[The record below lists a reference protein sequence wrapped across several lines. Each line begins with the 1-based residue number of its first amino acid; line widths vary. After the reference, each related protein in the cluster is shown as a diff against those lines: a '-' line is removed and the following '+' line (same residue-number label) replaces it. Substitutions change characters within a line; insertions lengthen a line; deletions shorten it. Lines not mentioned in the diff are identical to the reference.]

1 MRWVGS
7 AVLLKIIE
15 LEKEMDLMR
24 ETLSILK
31 DFSIEHLYL
40 LLSAG
45 DELVSRKQR
54 ALVNFGKH
62 EFYGEYE
69 EKDFAKIL
77 DKISDSQGFSLD
89 QFRTL
94 FYPIDPEYGELLNK
108 VKEEEIS

>member
-1 MRWVGS
+1 MDSEVENQESQQREENEGENEGEEELSENEMRWVGS

-77 DKISDSQGFSLD
+77 DKISDS
-89 QFRTL
+89 
-94 FYPIDPEYGELLNK
+94 
-108 VKEEEIS
+108 